1 MQILINNS
9 QFFHQKYG
17 GVSRY
22 SSCLLENL
30 IKEKLD
36 INLIAPIYKNR
47 YLKDIKNIKKRGFYL
62 SKYPNLKIL
71 RVLNNRLTELY
82 KKNIKADVIH
92 DLYYPESEKDYLK
105 KKVITIHDTIHEKF
119 NHLYKDNYYEFRK
132 KIIEK
137 TDKFICVSENTRQ
150 DFIEYYKINEDRT
163 CVITHGYEH
172 FSDIETID
180 ISKFE
185 KLKKPFLLYVGGRS
199 KYKNFKL
206 LAKAFAKTNKIN
218 ENFNI
223 VCYGGEKLSN
233 EEFSYFK
240 KLGIEKKIIK
250 LNGSD
255 SLLKSL
261 YINCELLIS
270 TSEYEGFGITI
281 LEAIYLNCKVLSN
294 EINVFRNIYKDSI
307 NYFRFNNLDHLIYQ
321 LENIIIKRKNN
332 INQIDINQILL
343 NNNWESSGNKTYEIY
358 KSLANV

>member
-1 MQILINNS
+1 MQVLLFNS
-9 QFFHQKYG
+9 LFFHQRYG

-22 SSCLLENL
+22 STCLANEL
-30 IKEKLD
+30 IKKKIDLK
-36 INLIAPIYKNR
+36 IISPIYKNN
-47 YLKDIKNIKKRGFYL
+47 YLKEINKTNIYGIYFP
-62 SKYPNLKIL
+62 KYPNLKLLRFFNNIL
-71 RVLNNRLTELY
+71 VNLY
-82 KKNIKADVIH
+82 KKNLNANIIH

-206 LAKAFAKTNKIN
+206 LAEAFAKTNKIN

-223 VCYGGEKLSN
+223 VCYGGEKFSN

-294 EINVFRNIYKDSI
+294 EINVFKNIYKDSI
-307 NYFRFNNLDHLIYQ
+307 NYFQFNNLDHLIYQ